1 MIAIKIV
8 LLILFVYL
16 SVCVFYGFLFSFA
29 GRLGRLRRYKLRE
42 PSGRFAVFIPSYKED
57 EVILNSAK
65 EALKQDYPH
74 HLYDVIVIADSL
86 QNSTL
91 NLLKSMPI
99 KVIEVSFDKSTKAK
113 SLNVALSQLDEN
125 AYDYA
130 LVLDA
135 DNIMKADFIRKLNSV
150 ISVKGIGAV
159 QGHRV
164 AKNMNTNFA
173 ILDAVSEE
181 INNHIYRRGHRVL
194 GLSSGLIGSGMAFHY
209 KYFKKVMAT
218 NNAIGGFDKELEHKL
233 LRDKV
238 KIEYIEDAYIL
249 DEKVENA
256 EVFQNQR
263 RRWISA
269 QLHYFRQYF
278 FQGLWHLITK
288 GNMDFFDKAF
298 QQFLAPRVLLLG
310 VTGVT
315 AVISAIFEF
324 ATGIVAFPGA
334 FYWISLFL
342 VQMLGLTIAVPAEFF
357 TKKNL
362 KAIAQLPKAFIV
374 MVLVLFK
381 LKGANKK
388 FIHTPH
394 SGSSKV

>member
-1 MIAIKIV
+1 MIAIKII

-29 GRLGRLRRYKLRE
+29 GRLGRLRKYKLKE
-42 PSGRFAVFIPSYKED
+42 ASGRFAVFIPSYKED
-57 EVILNSAK
+57 EVILNSAR
-65 EALKQDYPH
+65 EALKQDYPQ
-74 HLYDVIVIADSL
+74 HLYDVVVIADSL
-86 QNSTL
+86 QSSTL

-113 SLNVALSQLDEN
+113 SLNVALNQLDEN
-125 AYDYA
+125 LYDYA

-173 ILDAVSEE
+173 ILDAISEE

-218 NNAIGGFDKELEHKL
+218 NHAIGGFDKELEHKL
-233 LRDKV
+233 LSDKV
-238 KIEYIEDAYIL
+238 KIEYVEDAYIL

-278 FQGLWHLITK
+278 FQGLWHLLTK

-315 AVISAIFEF
+315 AALSAVIEF
-324 ATGIVAFPGA
+324 TSGVPAFPGA

-342 VQMLGLTIAVPAEFF
+342 IQTLGLVIAVPSEFF
-357 TKKNL
+357 NKKNM
-362 KAIAQLPKAFIV
+362 KAMAQLPKAFIV

>member
-1 MIAIKIV
+1 MSIINIV

-16 SVCVFYGFLFSFA
+16 SVCVLYGFLFSFA
-29 GRLGRLRRYKLRE
+29 GRMGRLKRYKLKE
-42 PSGRFAVFIPSYKED
+42 PSGKFAVFIPSYKED
-57 EVILNSAK
+57 EVILNSVK
-65 EALKQDYPH
+65 DALKQDYPK

-86 QNSTL
+86 HESTINIL
-91 NLLKSMPI
+91 HSMPV
-99 KVIEVSFDKSTKAK
+99 KVIEVSFDVSTKAK
-113 SLNVALSQLDEN
+113 SLNAALNQLDEN
-125 AYDYA
+125 QYDYA

-135 DNIMKADFIRKLNSV
+135 DNIMKPDFLRKIHSV

-218 NNAIGGFDKELEHKL
+218 NKAIGGFDKELEHKL
-233 LRDKV
+233 LRDRV
-238 KIEYIEDAYIL
+238 KIEYVEDAYIL
-249 DEKVENA
+249 DEKVESA

-278 FQGLWHLITK
+278 LQGLWHLITR

-310 VTGVT
+310 ITGVA
-315 AVISAIFEF
+315 AVLSIMMEYAL
-324 ATGIVAFPGA
+324 GIMAYPGS
-334 FYWISLFL
+334 FYWVSLFL
-342 VQMLGLTIAVPAEFF
+342 IQTLSLTIAVPSEFF
-357 TKKNL
+357 TKKYM
-362 KAIAQLPKAFIV
+362 KAMAQLPKAFLV

-394 SGSSKV
+394 SGNSKL